1 MTLQLNN
8 LGLAVSLAKRGNL
21 PGAEDLVM
29 ISVDLFSFIRN
40 FLTVGTLI
48 VVVGNPSLHDIRE
61 GKKKG
66 GGGQRLVTVLMELN
80 PFNCRLPK

>member
-1 MTLQLNN
+1 MILQLNN

-29 ISVDLFSFIRN
+29 ISVYLFSFIRN
-40 FLTVGTLI
+40 FLRIGTLI
-48 VVVGNPSLHDIRE
+48 LVVGNPSLHDIRE

-66 GGGQRLVTVLMELN
+66 GWGAEIGDC
-80 PFNCRLPK
+80 FNGALSIQLQSS